1 MTHREPILDDFD
13 FTRFVS
19 TVEPLLR
26 PGRDV
31 LWVVVGRTESNLP
44 KIRKI
49 LAAAGLTFETF
60 YLCYNTKQLSSFGY
74 WRRQRGLANSKSLE
88 IALYCYKQLVPKKR
102 PKSRMYVDKGSSLFN
117 EVVSNVPV
125 LAPKFQAMVSRKAR
139 EKCLETMVG
148 IPDVQDEEEA
158 KRLSRVD
165 AQEVDASGSNQPQP
179 LEDGGLNQSELFA
192 AASFKKRKLYHQVS
206 GVTVPMFPHDN
217 DMELLKELVWEAGQP
232 RWVFH
237 GTPGG
242 GAGLQGCLEM
252 GCSVVALCFDDFHE
266 EQLQKFM
273 LERAVESMVDG
284 HSQVF
289 KDESLM
295 ARSAELDLLPP
306 SKAKGRTA
314 TALAETDE
322 GTDDKKKKKKATEV
336 KKKEGK
342 KRKNKKADNKKKTKA
357 AESEDDGDSDD
368 SSSSED
374 DSYEESAEKK
384 PPAKKQK
391 T

>member
-1 MTHREPILDDFD
+1 
-13 FTRFVS
+13 
-19 TVEPLLR
+19 
-26 PGRDV
+26 
-31 LWVVVGRTESNLP
+31 
-44 KIRKI
+44 
-49 LAAAGLTFETF
+49 
-60 YLCYNTKQLSSFGY
+60 
-74 WRRQRGLANSKSLE
+74 
-88 IALYCYKQLVPKKR
+88 
-102 PKSRMYVDKGSSLFN
+102 
-117 EVVSNVPV
+117 
-125 LAPKFQAMVSRKAR
+125 
-139 EKCLETMVG
+139 
-148 IPDVQDEEEA
+148 
-158 KRLSRVD
+158 
-165 AQEVDASGSNQPQP
+165 
-179 LEDGGLNQSELFA
+179 
-192 AASFKKRKLYHQVS
+192 
-206 GVTVPMFPHDN
+206 MFPHDN

-242 GAGLQGCLEM
+242 GAGLQCCLEM
-252 GCSVVALCFDDFHE
+252 GCSVVALGREVVHE

-273 LERAVESMVDG
+273 LERAVESMVGG
-284 HSQVF
+284 HSKVF

-314 TALAETDE
+314 TALVETAE

-357 AESEDDGDSDD
+357 AESEDDGEDDD
-368 SSSSED
+368 SPSSED

>member
-1 MTHREPILDDFD
+1 M
-13 FTRFVS
+13 
-19 TVEPLLR
+19 
-26 PGRDV
+26 
-31 LWVVVGRTESNLP
+31 VGRTESNLP

-74 WRRQRGLANSKSLE
+74 WRRQQGLANSKSIEL
-88 IALYCYKQLVPKKR
+88 ALYCYKELAPKTR
-102 PKSRMYVDKGSSLFN
+102 PKSRKYVDKGSGLFN
-117 EVVSNVPV
+117 EVVRNVPV
-125 LAPKFQAMVSRKAR
+125 LAPKFQAMVSKRAR

-148 IPDVQDEEEA
+148 TPDVQDEEEA
-158 KRLSRVD
+158 KRLNRVE
-165 AQEVDASGSNQPQP
+165 AQEVDASGLNQPPP
-179 LEDGGLNQSELFA
+179 LEACGLNQSDSFSA
-192 AASFKKRKLYHQVS
+192 AHFKKRKLYKQVS
-206 GVTVPMFPHDN
+206 GGEVPLFPHDN
-217 DMELLKELVWEAGQP
+217 DMEFLKELVWEAGQP
-232 RWVFH
+232 RWIFH

-252 GCSVVALCFDDFHE
+252 GCSVVALCCNDFHE

-273 LERAVESMVDG
+273 LERAVESMVGG
-284 HSQVF
+284 HSKVF

-314 TALAETDE
+314 TALVETAE
-322 GTDDKKKKKKATEV
+322 GTDDKKKKKKAAEV

-374 DSYEESAEKK
+374 DSSEESAEKK